1 VTAYFGTGDESIYA
15 MHEIKP
21 PIDDVLWVKVSGTL
35 SNEDY
40 ADLVPSREKMIARF
54 GKLKLLFEMEPG
66 FTGWE
71 PMAVWD
77 DLKFS
82 FSHRND
88 LERVAIVGSKK
99 WEELAGKLW
108 SALVQTEVKYFE
120 QGEAEE
126 ALAWLRAA

>member
-1 VTAYFGTGDESIYA
+1 

-35 SNEDY
+35 SKEDY
-40 ADLVPSREKMIARF
+40 ADLVPSWEKMIARF

-66 FTGWE
+66 FTGWG
-71 PMAVWD
+71 PIAGWD

-82 FSHRND
+82 VSHRND
-88 LERVAIVGSKK
+88 LDRVAIVGSKN
-99 WEELAGKLW
+99 WEETAGKLW

-120 QGEAEE
+120 QGETEK
-126 ALAWLRAA
+126 ALAWLRAAQGGS